1 MIRYFCPYLGTDVEL
16 TDERAKHIAE
26 RHPDLL
32 PEHQDL
38 IAQTLKSPDQ
48 IRRSARFGNAML
60 FSRYDAD
67 LRQGKHVVV
76 VVVSKLGPNERH
88 WIITAYMARKLAEGE
103 IEWKRD

>member
-1 MIRYFCPYLGTDVEL
+1 M
-16 TDERAKHIAE
+16 
-26 RHPDLL
+26 
-32 PEHQDL
+32 PE
-38 IAQTLKSPDQ
+38 
-48 IRRSARFGNAML
+48 L
-60 FSRYDAD
+60 FSRYYAD